1 MSLLNSIG
9 SSLDRFLARFHLRSF
24 QARRFRKRER
34 YRPDYEILGQ
44 ALLRSIHFQSMFDV
58 GCANGFLLEYFHR
71 AGKDV
76 AGIDVSPDVRSVLSA
91 HLLPRVQI
99 GDFSQAHGKYD
110 FVCCVEVAE
119 HLPPKRSEEL
129 VEKLISLADSAI
141 YFSAAPPG
149 QLGYGHIN
157 CRPPHD
163 WLNFFAD
170 RGWVSEE
177 EQTTQLRTALRAVGR
192 AHWLRRNS
200 FLMVPAQRPKGV
212 IVNGAGAGP
221 VARRDNTAVRR

>member
-9 SSLDRFLARFHLRSF
+9 SGLDRFLARFHLRSF

-44 ALLRSIHFQSMFDV
+44 ALLRSIHFQNMFDV
-58 GCANGFLLEYFHR
+58 GCANGFLLEYFRR

-76 AGIDVSPDVRSVLSA
+76 AGIDISPDVRAVLSEE
-91 HLLPRVQI
+91 LLPHVQI
-99 GDFSQAHGKYD
+99 GDFAQAHGKYD

-119 HLPPKRSEEL
+119 HLPPARSEEL
-129 VEKLISLADSAI
+129 VAKLIALADSAI

-157 CRPPHD
+157 CRPHRE
-163 WLNFFAD
+163 WLNWFSA
-170 RGWVSEE
+170 RGWISEP
-177 EQTTQLRTALRAVGR
+177 EQTDQLRGALRAVGR
-192 AHWLRRNS
+192 AQWLRRNS
-200 FLMVPAQRPKGV
+200 FLLVPAERISPLTAKVSMVSPAQRDG
-212 IVNGAGAGP
+212 
-221 VARRDNTAVRR
+221 TSSVRR